1 MPTNRYTV
9 KLSEIEKDSI
19 KQVGG
24 KAVNLGFLIRKG
36 FNVPNGFVVT
46 TDAYNRFITE
56 NNLGSYILDEHA
68 NDSEQVSRKI
78 REAIT
83 SGEIP
88 EDIRDEIIKN
98 YNGLTRKE
106 VAIRS
111 SATSEDLKDTSF
123 AGQMDTFLN
132 VITPEAV
139 LQYIKRC
146 YASLWTNRAISY
158 REKNSIDHQGVTIA
172 VVVQEIIEPNAAG
185 VMFTSDPVSS
195 EGSIV
200 VESNYGY
207 GESVVSGKATPD
219 RFKISRGAMEI
230 TVREIGTKELEAVK
244 SPEGG
249 IVFVEPSLER
259 REQPS
264 LTDKELLGLTRLGVD
279 VETAYGAPQDIEWV
293 VADDALYLLQSR
305 PITTDKDERDATSW
319 TRGYSDDYWND
330 NVSPF
335 FFELMGDHITE
346 IVNVELNE
354 LMGYTKPGEMN
365 ALLKLHK
372 AHTYFNLDVLKHKVI
387 YEIPTFIRNNDVLNY
402 FPEGD
407 GPYGKETIKNLPFH
421 FAKRVNAEYRIRIR
435 DPNGATERTADAYD
449 KWTSDVLDPFW
460 RGFEERLNKFNNEP
474 LVSYLGL
481 MNELNTVIV
490 DHFRLVRYGIPVHN
504 IGMNLMSQYLLKR
517 FLGEEK
523 ASLTYP
529 ILVSGLKHSTSKTN
543 DALFNLAGHIR
554 ANPDLRNLVLE
565 TESELVLDELDA
577 QSDSEFLAIFN
588 RFMDDYGCR
597 GFTRE
602 PFYPRWSEAP
612 RYVFDILKSLVMDEG
627 SDLTLIEERNKAERQ
642 RVETEIREAIKHQ
655 SLGWAKNKLLN
666 AVVDVARRYIV
677 FREEQRYNLDKWIF
691 MNRLL
696 YMQIGG
702 RLTEQGVLSEP
713 SDIFFLHRDE
723 VKQAINGTQTI
734 TQYIIQQ
741 RRNEF
746 HRYENITPPKFL
758 EGAREYNDPLPP
770 TAQTYYGLPA
780 SQGVLTSTV
789 RVLSSITEITDV
801 RAGEI
806 LVVPR
811 TDPGWTPVFSKI
823 GGLITETGGVLSHGA
838 VVSREYGVPA
848 VTNISNACRIFQTG
862 QVVTI
867 NGAMGSVHLD
877 E

>member
-1 MPTNRYTV
+1 MPTNQYTI
-9 KLSEIEKDSI
+9 KLSEIEEGSI

-24 KAVNLGFLIRKG
+24 KAVNLGFLTRKG
-36 FNVPNGFVVT
+36 FNVPAGFVVT
-46 TDAYNRFITE
+46 TDAYNLFIKE
-56 NNLGSYILDEHA
+56 NKLQSYILDELA
-68 NDSEQVSRKI
+68 KDPTQASQNI

-83 SGEIP
+83 LGEIP
-88 EDIRDEIIKN
+88 EDIREEIIN
-98 YNGLTRKE
+98 QYHGLARKE
-106 VAIRS
+106 IAIRS
-111 SATSEDLKDTSF
+111 SATSEDLKDASF

-132 VITPEAV
+132 VNTSEAV
-139 LQYIKRC
+139 LRYIKHC
-146 YASLWTNRAISY
+146 YASLWTSRAISY
-158 REKNSIDHQGVTIA
+158 RAKNSIDHKGVSIA
-172 VVVQEIIEPNAAG
+172 VVVQEIIEPKAAG
-185 VMFTSDPVSS
+185 VMFTHDPVSS
-195 EGSIV
+195 ENSIV
-200 VESNYGY
+200 LESNYGY

-219 RFKISRGAMEI
+219 RFKINRGAMEI

-244 SPEGG
+244 SLEGG
-249 IVFVEPSLER
+249 IVFVETSLER

-264 LTDKELLGLTRLGVD
+264 LTDDEILGLVRLGAD
-279 VETAYGAPQDIEWV
+279 VETAYGAPQDIEWA
-293 VADDALYLLQSR
+293 VADDLYLLQSR
-305 PITTDKDERDATSW
+305 PITTAKNKHDATAW

-330 NVSPF
+330 NVSPL

-365 ALLKLHK
+365 TLLKLHK
-372 AHTYFNLDVLKHKVI
+372 AHAYFNLDVLKHKVI

-402 FPEGD
+402 FPEGS
-407 GPYGKETIKNLPFH
+407 GPYGKETVKNLPFH
-421 FAKRVNAEYRIRIR
+421 LAKRINAEYRIRTR
-435 DPNGATERTADAYD
+435 DPNGATDRTADAYD
-449 KWTSDVLDPFW
+449 KWTNEVLDPFW
-460 RGFEERLNKFNNEP
+460 RGFKERLNKLDGEP

-481 MNELNTVIV
+481 MDELNDVIIE
-490 DHFRLVRYGIPVHN
+490 HFRLVRYGIPVHN
-504 IGMNLMSQYLLKR
+504 IGMNLMTQYLLKR

-543 DALFNLAGHIR
+543 ETLFKLAAHIR
-554 ANPDLRNLVLE
+554 ANPPLRELVLE
-565 TESELVLDELDA
+565 TESELIPDRLVVYPD
-577 QSDSEFLAIFN
+577 SSEFLLMFN
-588 RFMDDYGCR
+588 CFMDDYGCR

-612 RYVFDILKSLVMDEG
+612 RYVFDILKSLVVDEG
-627 SDLTLIEERNKAERQ
+627 SDLTVIEERNSAERQ
-642 RVETEIREAIKHQ
+642 RVEAEIRETIGSQ
-655 SLGWAKNKLLN
+655 PLGWAKNKLLD
-666 AVVDVARRYIV
+666 AIVGVARRYIV
-677 FREEQRYNLDKWIF
+677 FREEQRYNLDKWIS

-696 YMQIGG
+696 YMGIGE
-702 RLTEQGVLSEP
+702 RLTEQGILNEP
-713 SDIFFLHRDE
+713 NDIFFLHRDE
-723 VKQAINGTQTI
+723 IKQAINGNPKVNQKTI
-734 TQYIIQQ
+734 QH
-741 RRNEF
+741 RRSEF

-758 EGAREYNDPLPP
+758 EGDREYNDPIPP

-780 SQGVLTSTV
+780 SQGVLTGTV
-789 RVLSSITEITDV
+789 RVLNSITEITEV

-862 QVVTI
+862 QVITI
-867 NGAMGSVHLD
+867 NGATGSVHLD